1 MIHPSSNQPNHLSAY
16 LPSYPSTPTYLLT
29 YRLPTQLSTY
39 TSIYKFQP
47 IHLSTYVPHLQPTN
61 LPTYQRIYPSSSLPI
76 YICTRLP
83 TYPPIKM
90 FPRFVDAKGPGTV
103 SEHLYIT
110 SDFEVVNWRTFCA
123 IQLLILVTHLKKKL
137 VFHWTCLKA
146 GGGQEDLDPWPS
158 CIFLK
163 GRAIHFTTSVIS
175 CCDIMKLYSNLA
187 IKEKSKSLRKSEGSC
202 WRGLHP
208 N

>member
-1 MIHPSSNQPNHLSAY
+1 MY
-16 LPSYPSTPTYLLT
+16 
-29 YRLPTQLSTY
+29 
-39 TSIYKFQP
+39 SIYNLP
-47 IHLSTYVPHLQPTN
+47 IY
-61 LPTYQRIYPSSSLPI
+61 LPTYQRIYPSISLPI

-90 FPRFVDAKGPGTV
+90 FPRFLDAKGPGTV

-146 GGGQEDLDPWPS
+146 GGGQEDLDPWTS

-163 GRAIHFTTSVIS
+163 GRATHFTTSVIS

-187 IKEKSKSLRKSEGSC
+187 IKEKSKSLRKSGGSC